1 MDRDRER
8 AGWGLHARPPPEE
21 LPLLDEV
28 DLESPAQLPAV
39 PQPPVADLPMPAEL
53 RSRVVSLV
61 NIPRTAPEAVL
72 VAYR

>member
-1 MDRDRER
+1 MRRERER
-8 AGWGLHARPPPEE
+8 AGWGLHAKAAPEE

-61 NIPRTAPEAVL
+61 NMPQDFA
-72 VAYR
+72 